1 MSDRTIKILAAT
13 TVLFLASF
21 VASRQGSAVGLSVAI
36 VGLGVGYRRVL
47 LGLVAA
53 FATALASAYAP
64 AAVAAVVL
72 IVSGVVL
79 LITFAVQSPEAAG
92 SAVDGGGH
100 PL

>member
-1 MSDRTIKILAAT
+1 MSNQVLKILAAT

-21 VASRQGSAVGLSVAI
+21 VATRQGSAVGLSVAI
-36 VGLGVGYRRVL
+36 VGLAVGYRRVL
-47 LGLVAA
+47 LGLIAA

-64 AAVAAVVL
+64 GAVAAVVL

-79 LITFAVQSPEAAG
+79 LITFAVKSPEVAG
-92 SAVDGGGH
+92 SNVDGGGH